1 MDIFPVRN
9 VIIQLIIY
17 FVKMKAIVFTDHFG
31 NGGAERVASLIIN
44 GLAKDIN
51 NEIHVCVFEDLNNY
65 NMAKERV
72 VFHLLTDAQKSHFQ
86 NAWLKIINLAHVIK
100 TIKPDV
106 IYSFGPI
113 MAAYVYCAKI
123 ISGYSKLRVIDSER
137 NDPRFEPVENWKKKV
152 RNFCYNRADILVCQ
166 TPLAVE
172 LLEKQYGVNCRK
184 VIIPNP
190 ISANLP
196 SWKGEESKEI
206 ITAARLT
213 EQKNLPLLIDA
224 FAKLNA
230 EHPDYHLTIYGEGEQ
245 RHFLSQYIEKKQL
258 MGCVSMPGFATDIH
272 SIMSNAYMYVSSS
285 DYEGI
290 SNSMLEAMGIGL
302 PCVCTDCPVGGAAMV
317 IKNGVSGILTKVGS
331 VEDLYKGMKT
341 LVDDKEL
348 HKIISKS
355 SRYVNTEY
363 SLEKITERWIK
374 LM

>member
-1 MDIFPVRN
+1 MP
-9 VIIQLIIY
+9 
-17 FVKMKAIVFTDHFG
+17 K
-31 NGGAERVASLIIN
+31 
-44 GLAKDIN
+44 
-51 NEIHVCVFEDLNNY
+51 ED
-65 NMAKERV
+65 
-72 VFHLLTDAQKSHFQ
+72 
-86 NAWLKIINLAHVIK
+86 
-100 TIKPDV
+100 
-106 IYSFGPI
+106 
-113 MAAYVYCAKI
+113 
-123 ISGYSKLRVIDSER
+123 
-137 NDPRFEPVENWKKKV
+137 WKKKV

-224 FAKLNA
+224 FAKLNV

-245 RHFLSQYIEKKQL
+245 RHFLSQYIEKKEL
-258 MGCVSMPGFATDIH
+258 VDYVSMPGFATDIH

-348 HKIISKS
+348 HKKISKS
-355 SRYVNTEY
+355 NYNDILRSRFANRVNAHKRSQFIYRTAADTNWNNMSY
-363 SLEKITERWIK
+363 SQKKQALLDSYDSFSYDKY
-374 LM
+374 

>member
-1 MDIFPVRN
+1 
-9 VIIQLIIY
+9 
-17 FVKMKAIVFTDHFG
+17 MKAIVFTDHFG

-65 NMAKERV
+65 NMERERV

-86 NAWLKIINLAHVIK
+86 NAWLKIKNLAHVIK

-137 NDPRFEPVENWKKKV
+137 NDPRFEPVEDWKKKV

-224 FAKLNA
+224 FAKLNV

-245 RHFLSQYIEKKQL
+245 RHFLSQYIEKKEL
-258 MGCVSMPGFATDIH
+258 VGYVSMPGFATDIH

-317 IKNGVSGILTKVGS
+317 INNGVSGILTKVGS
-331 VEDLYKGMKT
+331 VEDLYKGMKA

-348 HKIISKS
+348 HKKISKS

-363 SLEKITERWIK
+363 SLDKITEKWIK